1 MVEGPLAVSQ
11 LVIRHAGRRR
21 RAVITAAVHAPAVSI
36 SKHGAV
42 MSNSHVIRCRMRSR
56 AAEPPVAHQ
65 HRHRHSARLEREPG
79 ELQRPVLLLALAL
92 VPPILEPDLDLRGG
106 EFEDVGQVIS
116 LRRGQVA
123 LLSEAPLQLGHLGLG
138 EENPGLPAD
147 TAGSHLRVFVTVR
160 WTVQPSDICT
170 SQEKGFRSTLNAGLS
185 IILLLLNKHR
195 RLY

>member
-1 MVEGPLAVSQ
+1 
-11 LVIRHAGRRR
+11 
-21 RAVITAAVHAPAVSI
+21 
-36 SKHGAV
+36 
-42 MSNSHVIRCRMRSR
+42 MRSC

-65 HRHRHSARLEREPG
+65 HRHRHSPHLKREPG
-79 ELQRPVLLLALAL
+79 KLQRPVLLLALAL
-92 VPPILEPDLDLRGG
+92 VPPILEPDFDLRGG

-147 TAGSHLRVFVTVR
+147 TAGSHLRATVR
-160 WTVQPSDICT
+160 WTVQSSDSCT

-185 IILLLLNKHR
+185 IILIIINKHR
-195 RLY
+195 